1 MLFRSTVLVWFP
13 LGYLMGMRFSLLADV
28 VEYCEL
34 KSGIRA
40 AGILSSLDSFL
51 AKLAFGLNVT
61 IMLALMDFGGYDAN
75 AAAQTDS
82 AKLFIQMGFVAV
94 PMICIILTMVLFM
107 FFKFDKQLP
116 EMKKEFEAKQRRA

>member
-1 MLFRSTVLVWFP
+1 
-13 LGYLMGMRFSLLADV
+13 MGMRFAFLADV

-61 IMLALMDFGGYDAN
+61 VMLALMTMGGYVPN
-75 AAAQTDS
+75 RPQTDT
-82 AKLFIQMGFVAV
+82 AKVFIQLGFVGV
-94 PMICIILTMVLFM
+94 PIACIILTIVLFM
-107 FFKFDKQLP
+107 LFRFDKELP
-116 EMKKEFEAKQRRA
+116 KLKEEYAAKTAKGSKKAK